1 MSIEQQVELLSA
13 LTQIM
18 HDSASRQYD
27 EMRCEFE
34 YEVYDGG
41 WSVGSKFSF
50 VRDGLFVSEL
60 LDDPEDEASSLVHTL
75 HGLMTSHTGGDWKK
89 FVLAIDPTGKATTQ
103 FAYEASMGENKT
115 LEEPDHQ

>member
-1 MSIEQQVELLSA
+1 MSIEQQVDVLRA

-18 HDSASRQYD
+18 HDSASGQYD
-27 EMRCEFE
+27 EMRCEFD

-41 WSVGSKFSF
+41 WSVGSKYSF

-60 LDDPEDEASSLVHTL
+60 LDDPEDEASSLVHKL
-75 HGLMTSHTGGDWKK
+75 HALMTSHTGGDWTK

-103 FAYEASMGENKT
+103 FAYEPDVRATGE
-115 LEEPDHQ
+115 L